1 MADRVE
7 IPYAEIA
14 RHALMCAESLL
25 GRWLSD
31 GARMGHEYKAR
42 NPLRADNKVGSFS
55 INIITGAWGDFAT
68 NDAGKD
74 LISLYA
80 YLEGLEQWEAA
91 IEVADQIAFSLP
103 DGCRPKEKQATAR
116 TKPAIDPSTIKQ
128 SRPKEESPWHPVTP
142 VPQHAGEAPLA
153 HPNRGLPAMSWVY
166 KDANGQLLGYI
177 YRFNTSDGGKETLPL
192 TYCFNEKTG
201 KHDWRWMQ
209 WQEPSRPLYGLDR
222 LAANPDAWVLLVEGE
237 KCADAPIEM
246 IQGVVVSWPGG
257 SKAIEK
263 CDWSALAGRNIYAW
277 ADCDAQRDKLTKAEK
292 ESGIDP
298 LSKPLL
304 PEHDQPGMKAMLRI
318 KEKLLALDPATE
330 FNLVDIPLPEARPS
344 GWDVADA
351 IDEGMDASAL
361 LSFILNVRAPLSI
374 GFSSADDALYP
385 DAVKLVIES
394 RKASIAGLQRE
405 LRIGYNRAARLIE
418 DMECAGIVSP
428 MNHAGAREVILN
440 GVIAEE
446 SKQKSTPNSAG
457 AEKQDDEPE
466 WKRYLLRKN
475 GGEIVACLANVV
487 DILENDVRWQGVVA
501 YDEFGMRVVKLKQ
514 PPYWNQKGEAGE
526 WDAQDDARTA
536 MWITKIYRFSPSAGM
551 VAEAVEVMARNNTVN
566 PPKDWLNSLKWDGVH
581 RVDQWMLDFMGVKS
595 TEYSRRVAR
604 WFFMGMVKRV
614 FEPGCKFDY
623 CLVLEG
629 PQGRKK
635 SSALAVIGGDW
646 YGDTDLDLHSK
657 DSLSALRGK
666 MLYEFSELG
675 SVAKA
680 EATKQKSFLSRQV
693 DEYRPVYGRR
703 EIRAPR
709 QLIFT
714 GTTNEWEW
722 NKDPTGGRRFWPVS
736 VEEEIDVEGLK
747 EIRDQLFAEA
757 VEMVNQGLRYWPT
770 SDEQAKLFDPEQ
782 LKRSI
787 QESFVDALFDKVNE
801 HIGEFSLH
809 YAATEWLKIDSAK
822 LTRDIQTRIGAA
834 LRNLGCTRKE
844 KRSDLISRF
853 WYEPP
858 PRKPAMSTTGG
869 FVTTEGEADDIGF

>member
-1 MADRVE
+1 MAERVQ

-14 RHALMCAESLL
+14 RYALMSAETLL
-25 GRWLSD
+25 GRWLPD
-31 GARMGHEYKAR
+31 GNRQGHEYKAR
-42 NPLRADNKVGSFS
+42 NPLRADNKAGSFS
-55 INIITGAWGDFAT
+55 ININTGSWGDFAT
-68 NDAGKD
+68 NDAGND

-91 IEVADQIAFSLP
+91 IDVADQVAFNLP
-103 DGCRPKEKQATAR
+103 EGCRPKTQQTVERK
-116 TKPAIDPSTIKQ
+116 KPVVDPETIKQ
-128 SRPKEESPWHPVTP
+128 AKPKEESPWHPVVP
-142 VPQHAGEAPLA
+142 VPQYAEDAPLA
-153 HPNRGLPAMSWVY
+153 HPNRGLPALKWAY

-192 TYCFNEKTG
+192 TYCLNQTTG

-209 WQEPSRPLYGLDR
+209 WAEPNRPLYGLDR
-222 LAANPDAWVLLVEGE
+222 LAAHPDAWVLLVEGE
-237 KCADAPIEM
+237 KCADAPVDM
-246 IQGVVVSWPGG
+246 IQGVVVTWPGG

-263 CDWSALAGRNIYAW
+263 CDWSALAGRKIYAW
-277 ADCDAQRDKLTKAEK
+277 PDCDAQREKLTKAEK
-292 ESGIDP
+292 EAGVDP

-304 PEHDQPGMKAMLRI
+304 PEHEQPGMKAMLRI

-330 FNLVDIPLPEARPS
+330 FNLVDIPLPEVKPS

-351 IDEGMDASAL
+351 INEGMDADAL
-361 LSFILNVRAPLSI
+361 ISFILNVRAPAE
-374 GFSSADDALYP
+374 SA
-385 DAVKLVIES
+385 
-394 RKASIAGLQRE
+394 
-405 LRIGYNRAARLIE
+405 
-418 DMECAGIVSP
+418 
-428 MNHAGAREVILN
+428 
-440 GVIAEE
+440 AENE
-446 SKQKSTPNSAG
+446 KQKSTPNSAD
-457 AEKQDDEPE
+457 AEKKGKERPD
-466 WKRYLLRKN
+466 WYYYLLTKN
-475 GGEIVACLANVV
+475 SGEIVACLANVV
-487 DILENDVRWQGVVA
+487 DILEKDERWKGVIA
-501 YDEFGMRVVKLKQ
+501 YDEFGQRVVKLKH
-514 PPYWNQKGEAGE
+514 PPYWNQKGEVGE

-536 MWITKIYRFSPSAGM
+536 MWITKLYRFSPSASL
-551 VAEAVEVMARNNTVN
+551 VAEAVEVMARNNVVN
-566 PPKDWLNSLKWDGVH
+566 PPKDWLKSLKWDGVR

-595 TEYSRRVAR
+595 TDYSKRVAR

-635 SSALAVIGGDW
+635 SSALAAIGGDW

-747 EIRDQLFAEA
+747 QIRDQLFAEA
-757 VEMVNQGLRYWPT
+757 VVMVEQGLRYWPT
-770 SDEQAKLFDPEQ
+770 SEEQTALFDPEQ

-787 QESFVDALFDKVNE
+787 QESFVDALFEKVNE
-801 HIGEFSLH
+801 QIGEFSLH

-834 LRNLGCTRKE
+834 LRQLGCTRKE
-844 KRSDLISRF
+844 KRTDLISRF

-858 PRKPAMSTTGG
+858 PRKQAMSTTGKSDG
-869 FVTTEGEADDIGF
+869 KMGAEDDIGF

>member
-1 MADRVE
+1 MADLVP
-7 IPYAEIA
+7 IPYKAIADSAASSAET
-14 RHALMCAESLL
+14 LVS
-25 GRWLSD
+25 RWLPGGKKRNS
-31 GARMGHEYKAR
+31 EYFVC
-42 NPLRADNKVGSFS
+42 NPLRADSKPDSFA
-55 INIITGAWGDFAT
+55 INLNSGKWGDFAT
-68 NDAGKD
+68 NDAGND

-80 YLEGLEQWEAA
+80 YLEGIEQWEAA
-91 IEVADQIAFSLP
+91 IDVADQIAFNLP
-103 DGCRPKEKQATAR
+103 EGCRPKVKQAAER
-116 TKPAIDPSTIKQ
+116 KKPVIDPSTVKPAKQ
-128 SRPKEESPWHPVTP
+128 KEETPWAPVTP
-142 VPQHAGEAPLA
+142 VPHSAPDAPLA
-153 HPNRGLPAMSWVY
+153 HPNRGLPAMKWAY

-192 TYCFNEKTG
+192 TYCKNENTNKY
-201 KHDWRWMQ
+201 DWRWMQ
-209 WQEPSRPLYGLDR
+209 WAEPNRPLYGLDR
-222 LAANPDAWVLLVEGE
+222 LASNPNDWVLLVEGE
-237 KCADAPIEM
+237 KCADAPVDM
-246 IQGVVVSWPGG
+246 LKGAVVSWPGG

-263 CDWSALAGRNIYAW
+263 CDWSPLAGRKIYAW
-277 ADCDAQRDKLTKAEK
+277 ADCDAQREKLSKAEK
-292 ESGIDP
+292 EAGADP

-304 PEHDQPGMKAMLRI
+304 PEHEQPGMKAMLRI

-330 FNLVDIPLPEARPS
+330 FNLVDIPLPEVKPS

-361 LSFILNVRAPLSI
+361 LSFILNVRTQSEP
-374 GFSSADDALYP
+374 
-385 DAVKLVIES
+385 
-394 RKASIAGLQRE
+394 
-405 LRIGYNRAARLIE
+405 AAKGE
-418 DMECAGIVSP
+418 
-428 MNHAGAREVILN
+428 
-440 GVIAEE
+440 
-446 SKQKSTPNSAG
+446 KQESTPNSADAG
-457 AEKQDDEPE
+457 GK
-466 WKRYLLRKN
+466 KRERPDWYYYLLTKN
-475 GGEIVACLANVV
+475 NGEIVPCLANVV
-487 DILENDVRWQGVVA
+487 DILEKDERWKGVIG
-501 YDEFGMRVVKLKQ
+501 YDEFGQRVVKLKQ
-514 PPYWNQKGEAGE
+514 PPYWNQKGDVGE

-536 MWITKIYRFSPSAGM
+536 MWITKLYRFSASAAM
-551 VAEAVEVMARNNTVN
+551 VAEAVEVMARDNVIN
-566 PPKDWLNSLKWDGVH
+566 PPKDWLKSLKWDGVN
-581 RVDQWMLDFMGVKS
+581 RVDRWMLDFMGVKS

-629 PQGRKK
+629 SQGRRK
-635 SSALAVIGGDW
+635 SSALAAIGGEW

-709 QLIFT
+709 QLIFS

-747 EIRDQLFAEA
+747 QIREQLFAEA
-757 VEMVNQGLRYWPT
+757 VVMVEQGLRYWPT
-770 SDEQAKLFDPEQ
+770 SEEQAKLFDPEQ

-787 QESFVDALFDKVNE
+787 QESFVDALFDKVNDQ
-801 HIGEFSLH
+801 IGEFSLH
-809 YAATEWLKIDSAK
+809 HAATEWLKIDSAK

-834 LRNLGCTRKE
+834 LRQLGCTRKE
-844 KRSDLISRF
+844 KRTDTISRF

-858 PRKPAMSTTGG
+858 SRKQAMSTTGVPVNG
-869 FVTTEGEADDIGF
+869 NGAYDEIGF